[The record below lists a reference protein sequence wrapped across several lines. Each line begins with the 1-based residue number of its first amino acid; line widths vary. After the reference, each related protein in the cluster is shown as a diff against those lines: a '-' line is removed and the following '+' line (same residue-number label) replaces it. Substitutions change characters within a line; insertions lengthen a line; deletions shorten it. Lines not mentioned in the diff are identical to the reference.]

1 MQLLN
6 VDVEKVLQCKDC
18 SFDHNRKLIKQ
29 CGPCEERDIAERIK
43 WWQDGKLKLKQREE
57 NK

>member
-1 MQLLN
+1 M
-6 VDVEKVLQCKDC
+6 EKVLQCKDC
-18 SFDHNRKLIKQ
+18 VYDRNGKLVKN
-29 CGPCEERDIAERIK
+29 CGPCEERLIAERIK